1 MPLHLIQSE
10 FSIKLS
16 SYNRIIKEIENELIS
31 QQQAF
36 VKNENIE
43 NLLQRNEVCHF
54 YGIIHIFKII
64 FCRSLFLLS
73 IFYIMYITI
82 LRNFSE
88 N

>member
-16 SYNRIIKEIENELIS
+16 SYNRIIKQIEKELIS

-43 NLLQRNEVCHF
+43 NLLQRNEVSHF
-54 YGIIHIFKII
+54 YGIIRIFGII
-64 FCRSLFLLS
+64 FCKSLFLLCQY
-73 IFYIMYITI
+73 FK
-82 LRNFSE
+82 
-88 N
+88 